1 MSDKAA
7 REEFRQRELLT
18 SFGLTVFSAEL
29 KGQHQ
34 LGWLDLFSG
43 FRTLKAIIYSS
54 GIDFVLSVV
63 RLFEDAEILFG
74 AEHTLNRAQR
84 DILQA
89 SQVLEGSLG
98 EEIAVQ
104 RAVMEV
110 LQERLRGHPEL
121 FERLKQHSLRFRL
134 VSGRPSHEK
143 LYLLADPDQGRYRV
157 IVGSANFSRSAFE
170 GYQRELLILFDSP
183 EAYQAFLSHYEQIE
197 YALSAPLELSDPEP
211 GRSPWERIPLVR
223 SDLVIIAKPAPT
235 GFSQETFQRAI
246 QLKKEVERLPLP
258 QMSESQPV
266 RIEAKRLLQIFRL
279 IQAVPEHP
287 DKEIPKLHI
296 DWEKG
301 QVFINEH
308 PWWDLREI
316 PDKEAVRRDA
326 QLLLEFFEGFPQ
338 FFRGAVD
345 ETLRR
350 YWAFW
355 VWLYAAPAAGF
366 LRQAA
371 IARHIDPWLYPLFAI
386 LYGRSSGGKTT
397 LSRVLVRSM
406 FGQERI
412 LRSSEFTRA
421 RVEMLMLTVGAHP
434 IIAEDVANARFIQ
447 HVPELVRND
456 FQSSAQCPP
465 VIIATNRDVEAI
477 AQDISKR
484 ALMVYVGMA
493 IAEGQAGK
501 SSLPRRVLDEV
512 KTAFYQAYLN
522 RWYPRV
528 QAMRASIEKGDD
540 PPDIF
545 KASSEILREL
555 LAEFAG
561 WVPEW
566 AHPLD
571 YQKVFALR
579 HRRFIEELERF
590 MEQHP
595 DGVHIDRGRK
605 EIILDFGGDHNQ
617 ARQFARSVPDF
628 ILKSKTV
635 DKVVMDL
642 EALEDEL
649 GLQFAKAGWWKQIW
663 LRIRRL

>member
-1 MSDKAA
+1 MNEKAS
-7 REEFRQRELLT
+7 REAFQQRELLT
-18 SFGLTVFSAEL
+18 PFGLTVFSATL

-34 LGWLDLFSG
+34 LGWLDLFTG

-84 DILQA
+84 DLLQA

-98 EEIAVQ
+98 DEIVVQ
-104 RAVMEV
+104 RALMEA

-121 FERLKQHSLRFRL
+121 FERLKQRSLRFRL

-170 GYQRELLILFDSP
+170 GHQRELLILFDDP
-183 EAYQAFLSHYEQIE
+183 DAYQAFLNYYEQIE
-197 YALSAPLELSDPEP
+197 YALSAPLELSASDPA
-211 GRSPWERIPLVR
+211 RSPWERIPLVR
-223 SDLVIIAKPAPT
+223 SDLVIIAKPT
-235 GFSQETFQRAI
+235 SQGFSQEVSQRAI
-246 QLKKEVERLPLP
+246 QLKKEVERMPLP
-258 QMSESQPV
+258 QVSGSQPV
-266 RIEAKRLLQIFRL
+266 RIETKRLLQIFRS
-279 IQAVPEHP
+279 IQTAPEHP
-287 DKEIPKLHI
+287 DKEIPKLRI
-296 DWEKG
+296 DWESG
-301 QVFINEH
+301 QVFIDEH
-308 PWWDLREI
+308 PWWDLRET
-316 PDKEAVRRDA
+316 PDREAVRWDV
-326 QLLLEFFEGFPQ
+326 QLLLEFFEGFRQ

-355 VWLYAAPAAGF
+355 VWLYAAPAAAF

-371 IARHIDPWLYPLFAI
+371 IARHLDPWLYPLFAI

-421 RVEMLMLTVGAHP
+421 RVEALMLSVGAHP

-456 FQSSAQCPP
+456 FQASAQCAP
-465 VIIATNRDVEAI
+465 VIIATNRDVETI

-484 ALMVYVGMA
+484 VLMVYVGMA

-512 KTAFYQAYLN
+512 KTALYQAYLN

-528 QAMRASIEKGDD
+528 QAMRASIEKGED
-540 PPDIF
+540 PPDLF
-545 KASSEILREL
+545 QASSEILRGL

-561 WVPEW
+561 RVPEW

-579 HRRFIEELERF
+579 HRRFLEELERF

-595 DGVHIDRGRK
+595 DDVHIDRGRK
-605 EIILDFGGDHNQ
+605 EVILDFGGDHNQ

-642 EALEDEL
+642 EALEEEL
-649 GLQFAKAGWWKQIW
+649 GLRFPKVKWWKRIW
-663 LRIRRL
+663 LKK